1 MNTDPLLSETP
12 DAEVEAAAPTA
23 LVVGHDGSACASEAL
38 ETALQLAT
46 ELGAP
51 VTVVRA
57 WSMVT
62 APRPAG
68 WTFGTVPSTD
78 ELAAAVTA
86 ELEGDVAAL
95 LERFAD
101 VEVDCRAYHA
111 GPARSP
117 DAGRGYPGGRRSAGD
132 GARLGQR
139 PVRPL
144 RLLPGAG
151 GAGPLAGLS
160 GTASTLRRR
169 SP

>member
-1 MNTDPLLSETP
+1 MDTDRLISETP
-12 DAEVEAAAPTA
+12 DADVEPAAPTA
-23 LVVGHDGSACASEAL
+23 LVVGHDGSDCASLAL

-86 ELEGDVAAL
+86 ELEGDVADL
-95 LERFAD
+95 LGRFAG
-101 VEVDCRAYHA
+101 VEVDFRAYHA
-111 GPARSP
+111 GPARSLIEASR
-117 DAGRGYPGGRRSAGD
+117 DARMLVVGSRGVGGLREMVLGSVSDQCVRYASCPVLVVRDRSEG
-132 GARLGQR
+132 
-139 PVRPL
+139 
-144 RLLPGAG
+144 
-151 GAGPLAGLS
+151 
-160 GTASTLRRR
+160 
-169 SP
+169 